1 MTTKETSAGY
11 WIKLTLLVIIAI
23 IVSIKFLDTGMAER
37 VMIILKSIHTLHA
50 ATENI
55 PDMLSYIVG
64 GGTILMWIIYLY
76 RFHEKKIDVKE
87 KFLRLAATALPVSY
101 FVKMLLQFSFGRTS
115 PRDWL
120 IHHEPLVFK
129 FFNYFG
135 GGSFPSG
142 HMTVFAAFG
151 TAVILYFPKYK
162 RLTTI
167 ILALLGFALIA
178 TDYHYLSDVIA
189 GAYLGFGVT
198 YALWYLYE
206 KNKVQAEDYS

>member
-1 MTTKETSAGY
+1 MAKTKSQAGY
-11 WIKLTLLVIIAI
+11 WVQLTI
-23 IVSIKFLDTGMAER
+23 IVVLAILISIQFIDAGIAER
-37 VMIILKSIHTLHA
+37 VMIILRSIRPLHT
-50 ATENI
+50 ATDNI
-55 PDMLSYIVG
+55 PDLLSAIVG
-64 GGTILMWIIYLY
+64 GGTILMWIIYIY
-76 RFHEKKIDVKE
+76 RYFEKKIDVKE
-87 KFLRLAATALPVSY
+87 KFLRLAATTLPVSY
-101 FVKMLLQFSFGRTS
+101 FIKMFLQFAFGRTA

-120 IHHEPLVFK
+120 LHNQPLVFK
-129 FFNYFG
+129 FFNYIG

-162 RLTTI
+162 KLTTI
-167 ILALLGFALIA
+167 ILALLGFALVA

-206 KNKVQAEDYS
+206 KNNEQSEDYS